1 MEENGTESLFLR
13 FRNAIV
19 DISQC
24 STRCWDVPSEQ
35 EHWQGIRWM
44 LYLPSMQKTK
54 QPAIVPPSEKALEWL
69 PEHPADCK
77 ADTKVFAN
85 APTLSSANRALK
97 HMARRADIR
106 KTISFHVARHTF
118 ATMTLTAGGD
128 LYTTSRLLGH
138 TNIHS
143 TEIYADVVMERRT
156 QAVNLLNAIF

>member
-1 MEENGTESLFLR
+1 
-13 FRNAIV
+13 
-19 DISQC
+19 
-24 STRCWDVPSEQ
+24 
-35 EHWQGIRWM
+35 
-44 LYLPSMQKTK
+44 
-54 QPAIVPPSEKALEWL
+54 
-69 PEHPADCK
+69 
-77 ADTKVFAN
+77 
-85 APTLSSANRALK
+85 
-97 HMARRADIR
+97 MARRADIR